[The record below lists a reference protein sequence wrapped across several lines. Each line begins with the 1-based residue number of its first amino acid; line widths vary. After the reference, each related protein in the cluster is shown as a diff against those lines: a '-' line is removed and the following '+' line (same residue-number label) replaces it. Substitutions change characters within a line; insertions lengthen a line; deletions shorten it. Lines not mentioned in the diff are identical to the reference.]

1 MNCPINVAPAR
12 INIAVI
18 ITCPRYNRGLFTLIY
33 CNKPYLVYTSLK
45 IGCICNK
52 YMISDDEQIQDN
64 NLGKDLRSPSF
75 FVMKNPNKEIASNTT
90 IGEQYWYRTNSF
102 PLRAVYFGE
111 SRLIDIPDAVK
122 ARTRAIQIGKKHEEY
137 FSNCSLYC
145 FI

>member
-64 NLGKDLRSPSF
+64 NLGKDLRFPSF
-75 FVMKNPNKEIASNTT
+75 LVIKNPNKAIASNTT
-90 IGEQYWYRTNSF
+90 NGEQYWYRTNSF
-102 PLRAVYFGE
+102 PLRAVYFVE
-111 SRLIDIPDAVK
+111 RRLIDIPDAVN
-122 ARTRAIQIGKKHEEY
+122 KKY
-137 FSNCSLYC
+137 KNYPNRKKT
-145 FI
+145 